1 VKAGPRGRGAAE
13 HAKELAASG
22 RHPGEGRG
30 PGDPLVQEYLRH
42 LEKETQHSPNT
53 VSAYARDLA
62 AFEEFCGRHYGQSG
76 DWASVD
82 RLGFRGFLGE
92 LQRRG
97 LSKRTAAR
105 ALSAVRSFYRYLQ
118 AHHGI
123 NASVSRAAKVPRLPK
138 RLPGHLERGQVD
150 ELFAALEARAAE
162 DDFGPLRNLAI
173 LELFYSTGMRLS
185 ELQGLDVDAVDLLSD
200 QVKVLGKGRKERIIP
215 VGDRAV
221 RVLRRYLPVREAM
234 KSPTAADRRALFVS
248 TRGRRLAARSVQ
260 RIVHKAFDD
269 IGVDG
274 LRTHSLRHSFAT
286 HLLDAGADLRAVQE
300 MLGHASLSTT
310 QVYTHTS
317 VERLKKVYQQAHPRA

>member
-1 VKAGPRGRGAAE
+1 MTSTASPPPRLPA
-13 HAKELAASG
+13 
-22 RHPGEGRG
+22 
-30 PGDPLVQEYLRH
+30 DPLVKEFLLH
-42 LEKETQHSPNT
+42 LEKELQHSPHT
-53 VSAYARDLA
+53 VSAYGRDLA
-62 AFEEFCGRHYGQSG
+62 AFEEFCGRHYGRAG
-76 DWASVD
+76 EWAAVD

-97 LSKRTAAR
+97 RSKRTAAR
-105 ALSAVRSFYRYLQ
+105 AISAVRSFYRFLQ
-118 AHHGI
+118 VHHGV
-123 NASVSRAAKVPRLPK
+123 NAAVSRAARVPRLPK

-150 ELFAALEARAAE
+150 QLFAALETRAAE
-162 DDFGPLRNLAI
+162 NDFVPLRDLAI

-185 ELQGLDVDAVDLLSD
+185 ELQGLDGGALDLLSD
-200 QVKVLGKGRKERIIP
+200 QVKVRGKGRKERIIP
-215 VGDRAV
+215 VGGRAV
-221 RVLRRYLPVREAM
+221 RALRRYLPVREALPA
-234 KSPTAADRRALFVS
+234 PTAADRRALFVS
-248 TRGRRLAARSVQ
+248 TRGRRLAARSIQ
-260 RIVHKAFDD
+260 RLVHAAFDA